1 MDNRI
6 NKPESPN
13 PERGDHTA
21 EVEPPATPES
31 QKAEIEAELAKREA
45 NKAAEKQSTAEPEQ
59 SSPQEEQ
66 AASSAPETSKPKPEP
81 AAEKAVK
88 PQKGD
93 LDFVSDTKA
102 AFLENRSPYAS
113 ILLFLIIGIISAF
126 TYWASTSEVNEI
138 TRGQGKVVPTDFL
151 QVVQSLEGGILSE
164 IKVAEGQVVNKGD
177 VLVLID
183 STAFD
188 AARSEST
195 AQRDNLMATIARL
208 EAESQGAESIEFPD
222 HILQTRPDLVQ
233 TATSLFTSRRTNLK
247 GSVKHLTKSLELK
260 QKELDITI
268 PLAEKGIVSQVE
280 LLRLQSMVNDTSSEL
295 ERIQSDYTK
304 EVLSKRNEAKAKLEQ
319 VQQSIYAFEDKIR
332 RTTVTSPVNG
342 TINKVNFN
350 TVGGVIRSGEPII
363 EIVPHESD
371 LVVEANILPSDI
383 GFIHPGQEV
392 TVKITAYD
400 FSIYGGLKGV
410 VEQISADTFTDE
422 RGDSFYTIRVRTG
435 DRSLQTSGQE
445 FKVIPGMQAEVNIL
459 TGSKTVLD
467 YIFKPLLRAKMNA
480 LTER

>member
-1 MDNRI
+1 MENRM
-6 NKPESPN
+6 NKPESSN
-13 PERGDHTA
+13 PEPGDRTA
-21 EVEPPATPES
+21 DAEPPSSHES
-31 QKAEIEAELAKREA
+31 QKAEIEAELAKEEA
-45 NKAAEKQSTAEPEQ
+45 KKPAEAQAAATQEQ
-59 SSPQEEQ
+59 SPPLEQ
-66 AASSAPETSKPKPEP
+66 ATANSIPETSKPKPESIP
-81 AAEKAVK
+81 EKAVK
-88 PQKGD
+88 PHKGD

-113 ILLFLIIGIISAF
+113 ILLFLVIGIISAF
-126 TYWASTSEVNEI
+126 TYWASSSEVNEI

-151 QVVQSLEGGILSE
+151 QIVQSLEGGILTE
-164 IKVAEGQVVNKGD
+164 IKVAEGQMVSKGD

-183 STAFD
+183 STAFN

-208 EAESQGAESIEFPD
+208 EAESLGLETIEFPD
-222 HILQTRPDLVQ
+222 HILENRPDLVQ
-233 TATSLFTSRRTNLK
+233 SATSLFTSRRSNLN
-247 GSVKHLTKSLELK
+247 GSIKHLTKSLELK

-295 ERIQSDYTK
+295 DRIQTDYTK

-319 VQQSIYAFEDKIR
+319 IQQSIYAFEDKIR

-350 TVGGVIRSGEPII
+350 TIGGVIRSGEPII
-363 EIVPHESD
+363 EIVPHDSD

-435 DRSLQTSGQE
+435 DRSLQTSGQA

-459 TGSKTVLD
+459 TGTKTVLD